1 MKTKRPDFASIKKTT
16 DLAAVVRSRGIEL
29 KPSGS
34 TGDLKGLCPFHE
46 DSKPSMIVTPSKGLF
61 HCMSCGAAGNVIQFA
76 AKLDGTT
83 EREAALALLDEVPG
97 VERASS
103 LEKGGTAK
111 EKKKS
116 GSSVTLVDP
125 LADPELFAGI
135 LKHYHGALF
144 GRNKRGINYL
154 NRRNLGD
161 MESLQHFQVGFVDG
175 TLRDTLTSK
184 QLETAKRLGLVNA
197 KGNEKFYNRVVVPT
211 FDTER
216 RPVGLYGRDI
226 TGKSEVA
233 HLYLAGGHRAVWN
246 AEAATAYPDE
256 LLVAESVFDALSIW
270 SGGAAKNVIAA
281 YGARGWTPH
290 HARLIRKAGTKK
302 LVFAF
307 DADEAGQKRAR
318 ELATELTEKHN
329 LACHRIKWPEHCKDA
344 NDYFCYDAGA
354 DFKGTRESF
363 AALVAS
369 APRIG
374 FKQAEGHKLALMEQ
388 TDEAT
393 VFQNGRVSYRVRGGL
408 GEGVGNMKVI
418 VTAST
423 PEKNYTDRLDLY
435 ASRSRKGFSSTAA
448 WRLELDAEKIEAHL
462 LELVD
467 QLEKLRETAAAA
479 PVAEREEMTESERS
493 NALRLLQSPDLF
505 GSLVKHVEI
514 AGYVG
519 EARNKKLAYLIAT
532 SRRLPKPLSGIV
544 RSQSGAGKSY
554 LMECVAELMPPED
567 VHFFSRLT
575 PQALYY
581 LERDALQHKLL
592 IVDERNGSEESEYPI
607 RTLQTRKVLRLAV
620 PVKDPNSGRIKTETL
635 EILGPIA
642 YMESTTSQKVNP
654 ENENRCF
661 ELYLDESDEQT
672 RAIFAAQRKSRTLE
686 GWKTERLR
694 EKVRKTHHDAQRL
707 LRPLKVIIPY
717 VDLLEFP
724 QSWLRGR
731 RDHDRFLSLIEGIAF
746 LHQYQR
752 TIGTD
757 RGADYIEA
765 DVEDYAH
772 AYDLAQTVFANTLGD
787 LPKPVVDL
795 VTEIE
800 KMLDGRKKAEFTRRD
815 VREFTRLPDHIVKRH
830 MRTLEE
836 LEYVDVTRAASGGSY
851 RYRLLPNHS
860 ASPVL
865 AGLTP
870 PEELA
875 ERWNTRPS
883 GSDKAEQPGQD
894 RNTGG
899 VQV

>member
-16 DLAAVVRSRGIEL
+16 DIAAVIRSRGIEL

-46 DSKPSMIVTPSKGLF
+46 DSEPSMIVTPGKGLF
-61 HCMSCGAAGNVIQFA
+61 HCMSCGAAGNVIQFVA
-76 AKLDGTT
+76 RLDGTT
-83 EREAALALLDEVPG
+83 EREAALALLDQVPG

-103 LEKGGTAK
+103 LETAK
-111 EKKKS
+111 KIE
-116 GSSVTLVDP
+116 VDP

-135 LKHYHGALF
+135 LDHYREALF

-154 NRRNLGD
+154 NRRGLGD
-161 MESLQHFQVGFVDG
+161 METLQHFGVGFVDG
-175 TLRDTLTSK
+175 TAKEKLSK
-184 QLETAKRLGLVNA
+184 AQLDKAKALGLVNV
-197 KGNEKFYNRVVVPT
+197 KGNEKFYNRVVVPIL
-211 FDTER
+211 DAER

-246 AEAATAYPDE
+246 AEAALAYPEE
-256 LLVAESVFDALSIW
+256 LIVAESVLDALAIW
-270 SGGAAKNVIAA
+270 SGGQKKNVIAA

-290 HARLIRKAGTKK
+290 HAKLIRKAGTRK

-307 DADEAGQKRAR
+307 DADNAGQERAR
-318 ELATELTEKHN
+318 ELATGLTEKHN
-329 LACHRIKWPEHCKDA
+329 LACHRIKWPEHCNDA

-354 DFKGTRESF
+354 DFKGTAESF
-363 AALVAS
+363 ASLVTS

-374 FKQAEGHKLALMEQ
+374 FTKAEGSKLALLEQ

-393 VFQNGRVSYRVRGGL
+393 VFQNGSVSYRVRGALAGS
-408 GEGVGNMKVI
+408 VGNMKVI

-479 PVAEREEMTESERS
+479 PTESREEMTESERS

-519 EARNKKLAYLIAT
+519 EARNKKLAYVIAT

-581 LERDALQHKLL
+581 LERDALQNKLL

-607 RTLQTRKVLRLAV
+607 RTLQTRRVLKLAV

-672 RAIFAAQRKSRTLE
+672 RAIFAAQRKARTLD
-686 GWKTERLR
+686 GWKTERLK

-707 LRPLKVIIPY
+707 LRPLKVIVPY

-724 QSWLRGR
+724 KEWLRGR

-757 RGADYIEA
+757 GGAEYIEA
-765 DVEDYAH
+765 AIEDYAH

-795 VTEIE
+795 VAEIK
-800 KMLDGRKKAEFTRRD
+800 KMLGKREKAEFTRRD

-830 MRTLEE
+830 MRCLED
-836 LEYVDVTRAASGGSY
+836 LEYVHVTRAPNGGSF
-851 RYRLLPNHS
+851 RYRLLPNS
-860 ASPVL
+860 AASPVL

-870 PEELA
+870 PDELA
-875 ERWNTRPS
+875 ERWK
-883 GSDKAEQPGQD
+883 KAGQPEQD
-894 RNTGG
+894 RDTDG
-899 VQV
+899 VPV

>member
-1 MKTKRPDFASIKKTT
+1 MKTKRPDFAEIKKTT
-16 DLAAVVRSRGIEL
+16 DLAAVVASRGIEL

-46 DSKPSMIVTPSKGLF
+46 DTDPSMIVTPGKGLF
-61 HCMSCGAAGNVIQFA
+61 HCMSCGAAGNVIQFV
-76 AKLDGTT
+76 AKLDGIG
-83 EREAALALLDEVPG
+83 EREAALALLDAVPG
-97 VERASS
+97 IERGSS
-103 LEKGGTAK
+103 LEGRETA
-111 EKKKS
+111 EEMKS

-125 LADPELFAGI
+125 LADPDLFAGI
-135 LKHYHGALF
+135 LAHYREALC

-154 NRRNLGD
+154 SRRGLGD
-161 MESLQHFQVGFVDG
+161 METLRHFGVGFVDG
-175 TLRDTLTSK
+175 TLKDTLTKK
-184 QLETAKRLGLVNA
+184 QLETAKTLGLVNA
-197 KGNEKFYNRVVVPT
+197 KGNEKFYNRIVVPI
-211 FDTER
+211 FDAER

-226 TGKSEVA
+226 TDKSDVA

-246 AEAATAYPDE
+246 AEAATVYPEE
-256 LLVAESVFDALSIW
+256 LIVAESLLDALAIW
-270 SGGAAKNVIAA
+270 GGGQRKNVVAA

-290 HARLIRKAGTKK
+290 HAKLIRKAGTKK

-307 DADEAGQKRAR
+307 DADTAGQERAR
-318 ELATELTEKHN
+318 ELASELTEKHN

-344 NDYFCYDAGA
+344 NDYFRYDAGA
-354 DFKGTRESF
+354 DFKGSRESF

-374 FKQAEGHKLALMEQ
+374 FTKAEGSKLALLEQ

-393 VFQNGRVSYRVRGGL
+393 VFQNGRVSYKVRGGL
-408 GEGVGNMKVI
+408 GGIGGAETMKVI
-418 VTAST
+418 LTAST
-423 PEKNYTDRLDLY
+423 PEKTHTDRLDLY
-435 ASRSRKGFSSTAA
+435 ASRSRKGFSATAA

-467 QLEKLRETAAAA
+467 QLEKLRETAAASA
-479 PVAEREEMTESERS
+479 PGPREEMSESERS

-505 GSLVKHVEI
+505 GALVKHVEI

-532 SRRLPKPLSGIV
+532 SRRLPKPLSGII

-672 RAIFAAQRKSRTLE
+672 RAIFAAQRKSRTLD

-694 EKVRKTHHDAQRL
+694 EKVRRTHHNAQRL

-752 TIGTD
+752 KIGED
-757 RGADYIEA
+757 GGAQYIESG
-765 DVEDYAH
+765 VEDYAH

-787 LPKPVVDL
+787 LPKPVADL
-795 VTEIE
+795 MERIE
-800 KMLDGRKKAEFTRRD
+800 AMLEASGKSEFSRRD
-815 VREFTRLPDHIVKRH
+815 VREFTRLPDHLLKRH
-830 MRTLEE
+830 MGAVED
-836 LEYVDVTRAASGGSY
+836 LEYVSVSRASQGGSF
-851 RYRLLPNHS
+851 RYRLLPGRK
-860 ASPVL
+860 APPVL
-865 AGLTP
+865 AGLMTP
-870 PEELA
+870 ETLA
-875 ERWNTRPS
+875 EKWNHWNKS
-883 GSDKAEQPGQD
+883 GTDA
-894 RNTGG
+894 
-899 VQV
+899 

>member
-1 MKTKRPDFASIKKTT
+1 MKTQRPDFAEIKRTT
-16 DLAAVVRSRGIEL
+16 DLAAVVVSRGIEL

-34 TGDLKGLCPFHE
+34 AGDLKGLCPFHDDNE
-46 DSKPSMIVTPSKGLF
+46 PSMIVTPTKGLF
-61 HCMSCGAAGNVIQFA
+61 HCMSCGAAGNVIQFVS
-76 AKLDGTT
+76 KLDGIT
-83 EREAALALLDEVPG
+83 EREAALALLDAVPG
-97 VERASS
+97 IDRASTMEGGKAKTAE
-103 LEKGGTAK
+103 EK
-111 EKKKS
+111 S
-116 GSSVTLVDP
+116 QVDP
-125 LADPELFAGI
+125 LADLELFAGI
-135 LKHYHGALF
+135 LAHYQAALL
-144 GRNKRGINYL
+144 GRNKRGLNYL

-161 MESLQHFQVGFVDG
+161 IEALQHFGIGFVDG
-175 TLRDTLTSK
+175 TAKDKLTK
-184 QLETAKRLGLVNA
+184 AQIEAAKVLGLVNA
-197 KGNEKFYNRVVVPT
+197 RGNEKFYNRIVVPI
-211 FDTER
+211 FDAQR

-233 HLYLAGGHRAVWN
+233 HLYLAGSHRAVWN
-246 AEAATAYPDE
+246 AEAASVYPDE
-256 LLVAESVFDALSIW
+256 LIVAESIFDALSMWI
-270 SGGAAKNVIAA
+270 SGGKKNVVAA

-290 HARLIRKAGTKK
+290 HAKLIRKAATKK
-302 LVFAF
+302 LVFGF
-307 DADEAGQKRAR
+307 DADEAGQERAR
-318 ELATELTEKHN
+318 ELATELTEKLN

-354 DFKGTRESF
+354 DFKGSADSF
-363 AALVAS
+363 AALVDQ

-374 FKQAEGHKLALMEQ
+374 FKKTQGSKLTLLEQ
-388 TDEAT
+388 TDEAS
-393 VFQNGRVSYRVRGGL
+393 VFQNGSVSYRVRGGL
-408 GEGVGNMKVI
+408 DAAASTGNLKVI

-423 PEKNYTDRLDLY
+423 LEKNYTDRLDLY

-448 WRLELDAEKIEAHL
+448 WRLEIDAEKIEAHL

-467 QLEKLRETAAAA
+467 QLEKLRETAAAN
-479 PVAEREEMTESERS
+479 VTEQREEMSATERS
-493 NALRLLQSPDLF
+493 NALKLLQSPDLF
-505 GSLVKHVEI
+505 GSLVKHIEI

-519 EARNKKLAYLIAT
+519 EARNKKLAYVIAT

-620 PVKDPNSGRIKTETL
+620 PVKDPNSGKIKTETL

-642 YMESTTSQKVNP
+642 YMESTTSQKINP
-654 ENENRCF
+654 ENANRCF
-661 ELYLDESDEQT
+661 ELYLDESDQQT
-672 RAIFAAQRKSRTLE
+672 RAIFAAQRKARTLA
-686 GWKTERLR
+686 GWKTQRLR
-694 EKVRKTHHDAQRL
+694 NKVCKTHHDAQRL

-717 VDLLEFP
+717 VDLIEFP

-752 TIGTD
+752 SIGTD
-757 RGADYIEA
+757 GGAEYIEA
-765 DVEDYAH
+765 STEDYAH

-795 VTEIE
+795 VGQIE
-800 KMLDGRKKAEFTRRD
+800 AMLGNNRKAEFTRRD

-830 MRTLEE
+830 MRCLED
-836 LEYVDVTRAASGGSY
+836 LEYVNVTRAANGGSF
-851 RYRLLPNHS
+851 RYRLLPDAA

-870 PEELA
+870 PEQLA
-875 ERWNTRPS
+875 ERWQ
-883 GSDKAEQPGQD
+883 KAGQAGPD

-899 VQV
+899 VPV